1 MIDISGRDQLVIFP
15 NLPPS
20 VDWGTLGHFINHH
33 WYSGRGDEKSPRKPR
48 PKSWKWNCGGPRP
61 GGDGPHGDQHDHG
74 GDDGRRSG
82 RCLHN
87 LLDNF
92 WGKLYSKYSVQQI
105 YFKHWICLQ
114 LEVSKLKLIWFGIDE
129 VNISVCPKTWTSQ
142 LLIVVFFVVDNFHMF
157 SCLKLEKL
165 LKIFWNIWIA
175 KYKIQTVNNEI
186 CNI

>member
-1 MIDISGRDQLVIFP
+1 MIDNQVSGRDQLVIFP

-48 PKSWKWNCGGPRP
+48 PKSWKWNGGGPRP
-61 GGDGPHGDQHDHG
+61 GGHGPHGDQHDHG

-105 YFKHWICLQ
+105 LNM
-114 LEVSKLKLIWFGIDE
+114 LATGGINTKIDLVWNE
-129 VNISVCPKTWTSQ
+129 VNISVCPKKWTSHLFQ
-142 LLIVVFFVVDNFHMF
+142 MLV
-157 SCLKLEKL
+157 
-165 LKIFWNIWIA
+165 NILSF
-175 KYKIQTVNNEI
+175 
-186 CNI
+186 